1 MATTSQSEPAPSA
14 EAKLRG
20 QAQKMSV
27 LALRTLAKIM
37 KGEGQTAVQLAAAR
51 EVLDRGFGRPKLGA
65 GSDVSEGMTVIV
77 KQFTDVTAQDEAE
90 ADATE
95 AMFR

>member
-1 MATTSQSEPAPSA
+1 MATTRRRASPPSP
-14 EAKLRG
+14 EVSLRKR
-20 QAQKMSV
+20 AQKMSV
-27 LALRTLAKIM
+27 LALETLGKIM
-37 KGEGQTAVQLAAAR
+37 EGEGQTAVQLAAAR
-51 EVLDRGFGRPKLGA
+51 EVLDRGYGRPKLGA
-65 GSDVSEGMTVIV
+65 ASEGAEGMTVIV